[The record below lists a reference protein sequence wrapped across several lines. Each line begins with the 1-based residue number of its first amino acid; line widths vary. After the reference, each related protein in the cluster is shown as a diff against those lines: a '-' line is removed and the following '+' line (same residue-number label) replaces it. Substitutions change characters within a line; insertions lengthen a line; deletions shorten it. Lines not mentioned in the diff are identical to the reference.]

1 MNRKFLILADE
12 SLAPLDAKTAV
23 AALRYIPGEVV
34 AVLDRSRAGRTAG
47 EVLGLDSAAPVVSS
61 VAEGI
66 AAGARAVL
74 VGIAPV
80 GGELPPEWRIWVGE
94 ALRAGLDVWAGM
106 HSFLADDPEFS
117 ELARVSGSQFHDLR
131 RVPLTLPVASRRAAE
146 LPCAVV
152 VAVGSDCN
160 VGKMTAMLE
169 LHRACTQAGI
179 RSRFVATGQTG
190 ILVEGSGLAVDRMIS
205 DFAAG
210 AVESLVLEA
219 AAGADVVLVEGQGS
233 IYHPGYSGVTLS
245 LLHGA
250 APDALILCHQP
261 SRTAIRGKAGGNP
274 IPGYAEMVH
283 DYQRAAGWVRPARV
297 LALSLN
303 TFDLEEDYARAELE
317 RAARE
322 TRLPVAD
329 PVRWGT
335 LALLEALQHHLSGR
349 SHG

>member
-1 MNRKFLILADE
+1 MHTFLE
-12 SLAPLDAKTAV
+12 
-23 AALRYIPGEVV
+23 
-34 AVLDRSRAGRTAG
+34 
-47 EVLGLDSAAPVVSS
+47 
-61 VAEGI
+61 
-66 AAGARAVL
+66 
-74 VGIAPV
+74 
-80 GGELPPEWRIWVGE
+80 
-94 ALRAGLDVWAGM
+94 
-106 HSFLADDPEFS
+106 DDPEFAA
-117 ELARVSGSQFHDLR
+117 LARASGSKFHDLR
-131 RVPLTLPVASRRAAE
+131 KVPLSMPVASRKAAG

-160 VGKMTAMLE
+160 VGKMTSMLE
-169 LHRACTQAGI
+169 LHRACREAGI

-219 AAGADVVLVEGQGS
+219 AEGADVILVEGQGS

-250 APDALILCHQP
+250 APDALLLCHQP
-261 SRTAIRGKAGGNP
+261 PRTEIRGKAGGNP

-297 LALSLN
+297 LGLSLN
-303 TFDLEEDYARAELE
+303 TFDLDEDAAWAERE

-329 PVRWGT
+329 PVRWGVGD
-335 LALLEALQHHLSGR
+335 LLEALQHHLSGR